1 MCACCLTLHS
11 RFSPIRYDDDDDCD
25 DDDDDCDDCDD
36 DDDCDEVCFA
46 LERYAYLNFYSA
58 SSLKQQ
64 SAGKYVAPHENT
76 NHVPSQPA
84 FLLLL
89 ITEEKQQIP

>member
-1 MCACCLTLHS
+1 MVKSGWVCACCLTLHS
-11 RFSPIRYDDDDDCD
+11 RFSPIRY
-25 DDDDDCDDCDD
+25 DDDCDDCDD

-89 ITEEKQQIP
+89 ITEAKQQIP